1 MTILHG
7 TPIAGILPALWL
19 ALLLVTCIHHTR
31 RGTRDWQSF
40 RTATQTRERRRLY
53 LKWLIQSIL
62 LFDLGGVMTLWL
74 LPRPLGWTSLTQLRL
89 SHPTPTASTASPET
103 SPAFFIGFGC
113 GILILVGVFLLLR
126 KLKRPL
132 PLKPLGDFA
141 AMIPRTWP
149 EAGLAFLLCLNAGLG
164 EELFFRLAL
173 PLLAGQLTGN
183 LIAGAVLSTLLF
195 GGMHWYQGPKGVLAT
210 TALGLIFMIRALNGT
225 PLIWLMGF
233 HALMDVVALFI
244 RPALSGHFSRSTVR
258 QPAGRPS
265 S

>member
-7 TPIAGILPALWL
+7 TPIAGILPVLWL
-19 ALLLVTCIHHTR
+19 ALLLVTCIHQTR
-31 RGTRDWQSF
+31 RGARDWQSF
-40 RTATQTRERRRLY
+40 RTATQARERRRFY
-53 LKWLIQSIL
+53 LKWLIQSVL
-62 LFDLGGVMTLWL
+62 LFDLGGVMILGL
-74 LPRPLGWTSLTQLRL
+74 LPEGLRWLPVSQLRL
-89 SHPTPTASTASPET
+89 SSPAPAAGTVAPET

-113 GILILVGVFLLLR
+113 GLLIIAGFFVLLR
-126 KLKRPL
+126 RLKRAWPFN
-132 PLKPLGDFA
+132 PLGDFTA
-141 AMIPRTWP
+141 LIPRTWP

-195 GGMHWYQGPKGVLAT
+195 GGMHWYQGAKGVLAT
-210 TALGLIFMIRALNGT
+210 TALGLILMIRALNGT

-233 HALMDVVALFI
+233 HALMDVVALFL

-258 QPAGRPS
+258 QPAVRPS